1 MAQSM
6 PLAKTSKR
14 GANDVSFWART
25 WSDIATARYKSC
37 ASAKR
42 LNDISLSASLTTR
55 LEIILG
61 MVDWAWPIHEAMT
74 MKSVV
79 TAPRVQVV

>member
-1 MAQSM
+1 MAALIKLSNNSVAPSTRPARMAQSM
-6 PLAKTSKR
+6 PFAKTSKR
-14 GANDVSFWART
+14 GAYAVSFPART

-61 MVDWAWPIHEAMT
+61 MVD
-74 MKSVV
+74 
-79 TAPRVQVV
+79 